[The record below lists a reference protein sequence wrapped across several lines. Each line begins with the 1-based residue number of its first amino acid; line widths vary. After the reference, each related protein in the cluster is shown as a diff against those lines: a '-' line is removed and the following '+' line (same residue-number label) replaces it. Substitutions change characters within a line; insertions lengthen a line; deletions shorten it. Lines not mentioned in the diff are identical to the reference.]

1 MLVWLTSWANR
12 HRWFLEGS
20 GAIVPLGA
28 AFSNHPSPKGEEMKI
43 LLVAGALTLAVFLA
57 ASQPA
62 RPLDDL
68 RWQRGEAYLLAPYAT
83 AKIGRPDTPRQIAMA
98 SSTLQRR

>member
-1 MLVWLTSWANR
+1 
-12 HRWFLEGS
+12 
-20 GAIVPLGA
+20 
-28 AFSNHPSPKGEEMKI
+28 MKI

-57 ASQPA
+57 IGHPA

-68 RWQRGEAYLLAPYAT
+68 RWQRDQAYLLAPYETAPYEM
-83 AKIGRPDTPRQIAMA
+83 AKIGRPATPPQIAMA